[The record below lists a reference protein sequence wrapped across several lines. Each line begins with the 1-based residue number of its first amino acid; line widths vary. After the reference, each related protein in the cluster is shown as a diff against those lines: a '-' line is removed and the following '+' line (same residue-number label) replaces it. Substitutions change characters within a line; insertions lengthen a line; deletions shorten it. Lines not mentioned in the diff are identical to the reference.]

1 MIFQCSDLDRALE
14 HPELMRDARAHAE
27 KCPRCSEQ
35 LHVWAEI
42 SRVAP
47 QLREE
52 WESPDLWARIQS
64 DLTAAAPRRKPVPVW
79 RWAMAAAAVVL
90 LAAGLF
96 RPGREQSRELLTE
109 EALQQVQQAEAAYA
123 RSIEKLSQVA
133 GPGLEQ
139 SRSPLAAAY
148 REKLLVLDSEIAEVQ
163 AVAENNRHNAYVQTQ
178 LAAVYREKQKT
189 LQEWLEYAKR
199 NPSLTN

>member
-27 KCPRCSEQ
+27 RCPRCSEQ
-35 LHVWAEI
+35 LHLWAEI
-42 SRVAP
+42 SRMAP
-47 QLREE
+47 QLHEE
-52 WESPDLWARIQS
+52 WESPELWSRIRGE
-64 DLTAAAPRRKPVPVW
+64 LTPTAPRRQPVPMW
-79 RWAMAAAAVVL
+79 RWALAAAAAVL
-90 LAAGLF
+90 LAVALF
-96 RPGREQSRELLTE
+96 APGREQSRDLLTE
-109 EALQQVQQAEAAYA
+109 GALQQVQQAEAAYA
-123 RSIEKLSQVA
+123 KSIEKLSKIA

-148 REKLLVLDSEIAEVQ
+148 REKLLVLDSEIAEIQ
-163 AVAENNRHNAYVQTQ
+163 AAVESNRHNAYVQTQ

-189 LQEWLEYAKR
+189 LQEWLDHAKR